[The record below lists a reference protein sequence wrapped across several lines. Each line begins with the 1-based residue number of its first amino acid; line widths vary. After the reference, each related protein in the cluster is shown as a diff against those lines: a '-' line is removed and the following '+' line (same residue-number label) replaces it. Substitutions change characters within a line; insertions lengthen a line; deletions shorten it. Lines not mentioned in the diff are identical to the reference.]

1 LIDPLRLDLLIKL
14 LVATALGGVI
24 GLERE
29 LSGKPAGLRTN
40 ILICVGAAIIT
51 DLSIDVA
58 GMGTGPI
65 ADPGRIAA
73 QIVTGIGFL
82 GAGTIIQTRGGI
94 HGLTSAATI
103 WVVAAIGMLCG
114 AGEYIAGIGST
125 VLVIVVLVL
134 LGRFEEWVLE
144 RRRVR
149 GSVRLRGHV
158 PATQVRQILEESGIR
173 IDSFEV
179 RETPRSKVVDLRV
192 RGSTSRLRSAAEEL
206 EEHDGVIHV
215 DLD

>member
-1 LIDPLRLDLLIKL
+1 
-14 LVATALGGVI
+14 
-24 GLERE
+24 
-29 LSGKPAGLRTN
+29 
-40 ILICVGAAIIT
+40 
-51 DLSIDVA
+51 
-58 GMGTGPI
+58 MGTGPI

-82 GAGTIIQTRGGI
+82 GAGTILQTRGAI

-103 WVVAAIGMLCG
+103 WVVAGIGMLCG
-114 AGEYIAGIGST
+114 AGEYVAGVGST

-149 GSVRLRGHV
+149 GSVRVGSSMS
-158 PATQVRQILEESGIR
+158 PDEVRQVLMENGLR
-173 IDSFEV
+173 IDRLEV
-179 RETPRSKVVDLRV
+179 RETPRSRVIDLRV

-206 EEHDGVIHV
+206 DDLEGVLDV